1 MIVMGMAVWICVND
15 LSFFC
20 GYNGNTSEKVMDKL
34 FNWYDTDMSGYIL
47 LNELIGLVFS
57 LINLQEAGASA
68 IGGGAMDQ

>member
-1 MIVMGMAVWICVND
+1 
-15 LSFFC
+15 
-20 GYNGNTSEKVMDKL
+20 MDKL